1 MYIEIYRII
10 LTQDLSFEWIDQ
22 FLTVSDI
29 PPRADNASIIR
40 PNAKRKLS
48 STPSTPSRFI
58 IVTIGIFATKAFGKC
73 GIFHNDICLN
83 YEAMWK
89 YSFCSCYRGKGVELV
104 FFTSNLSIAPAR
116 RKEKWA
122 KQPCR
127 KQTNIILKN

>member
-58 IVTIGIFATKAFGKC
+58 IVTIGIFATEAFGKG
-73 GIFHNDICLN
+73 GIFPNDICLN

-104 FFTSNLSIAPAR
+104 FSPAIFPSHLPGEKKSGQSNPA
-116 RKEKWA
+116 A
-122 KQPCR
+122 N
-127 KQTNIILKN
+127 KQTLF